1 MVKVPDNELLAMW
14 KNVDNQIDNSNN
26 EIFANYYLRKT
37 NILELRNANVV
48 SSRKL
53 NDEEF
58 IIMTHKQIKNETL
71 THIIYS
77 LVIINIDE
85 NFPLEK
91 SRIIKH
97 CNISEEFFDIVNT
110 ILNHKMN
117 QIVNLLNKAIDEK
130 FETLM
135 NNNFNIFR
143 YRIGK
148 SNIQN
153 ILVKPDRAGFDVPSL
168 SSIMNNFV
176 DDNNNFNFNNN
187 STFNYLDK
195 ERTNFYYGNSSNGNS
210 SMTDGPIIHEKKLY
224 ENLDIIN
231 DKSREHFITTT
242 NINHNTHPTQY
253 INKHEEKNTFEE
265 EKPTV
270 DDKSKASDNIISEM
284 SEVLPDSK
292 IEDLL
297 ESIST
302 NIKPQKIRTKS
313 FVF

>member
-53 NDEEF
+53 NDEEY

-117 QIVNLLNKAIDEK
+117 QMVNLLNKAIDEK

-153 ILVKPDRAGFDVPSL
+153 ILVKPDRTGFDVPSL

-176 DDNNNFNFNNN
+176 DDNNNFSNN
-187 STFNYLDK
+187 STFNYLEK
-195 ERTNFYYGNSSNGNS
+195 ERTNSYDGNLFNGNA

-224 ENLDIIN
+224 DNLDIIN
-231 DKSREHFITTT
+231 NKSREQAFITTP
-242 NINHNTHPTQY
+242 INDTHKNLYQHNTTTL
-253 INKHEEKNTFEE
+253 EEKITLED
-265 EKPTV
+265 KPTV
-270 DDKSKASDNIISEM
+270 DDKSKAFDNIISEM